1 MLADLGLW
9 VGLNDRG
16 DLGAASITVAHADGR
31 RGSRPDATRRVDQE
45 DMLAEAEMQDKLYV
59 GVDVSAEWLDIAER
73 GRPEVIRIANT
84 TEAIEPWIAGVDEQE
99 IGLIVFEPTGGY
111 ERLLRRALSA
121 AGLPFARVHPNEIV
135 AYRYARGVK
144 AKTDRIDARLLAD
157 FAATELA
164 HRGLEPLVEGDDELR
179 ELTTRRRQLVE
190 LLQAEQSRARLV
202 ESQAVR
208 QGLETVIDALTTALR
223 AVETAINDHIAQQPD
238 LAATAERLR
247 SLTGIGP
254 ITVST
259 LMGELPELG
268 RFSGK
273 EIAALV
279 GLAPQTRES
288 GKSRSHAR
296 TGHGRPGVRRVL
308 FNAARSAIRH
318 NPVMRA
324 FYETLVRDNQRPGK
338 VALTAVMRKML
349 VTLNA
354 IARDQQPWRHAKP

>member
-1 MLADLGLW
+1 MIF
-9 VGLNDRG
+9 
-16 DLGAASITVAHADGR
+16 ASSV
-31 RGSRPDATRRVDQE
+31 
-45 DMLAEAEMQDKLYV
+45 
-59 GVDVSAEWLDIAER
+59 AER
-73 GRPEVIRIANT
+73 
-84 TEAIEPWIAGVDEQE
+84 AILSVDHFFNQAMTYAWMSTLEKR
-99 IGLIVFEPTGGY
+99 GGY
-111 ERLLRRALSA
+111 ERPLRRGLSA

-135 AYRYARGVK
+135 AYRRARGMK
-144 AKTDRIDARLLAD
+144 AKTDRIDAQLLAD

-164 HRGLEPLVEGDDELR
+164 GRGLGPLVEGDDELR

-202 ESQAVR
+202 ETKAVR
-208 QGLETVIDALTTALR
+208 EGLETIIAALTAALR
-223 AVETAINDHIAQQPD
+223 AMEIAIADHIAQRPE
-238 LAATAERLR
+238 LAATARHLQ
-247 SLTGIGP
+247 SLTGVGP

-279 GLAPQTRES
+279 GLAPQTHES
-288 GKSRSHAR
+288 GKSRARAR

-308 FNAARSAIRH
+308 FNAARSALRH
-318 NPVMRA
+318 NPVMKA
-324 FYETLVRDNQRPGK
+324 FYQTLVHENRRPGK

-354 IARDQQPWRHAKP
+354 IAREQQPWRHAKA